1 MPTDYEPNQQLEQLV
16 IEVLNGSDFNALRE
30 HEVKIAS
37 CLKIKI
43 NDDEEYVQSP
53 GDAAQL
59 KKVGPPFTA
68 FIDHHFILV
77 FDAYSWNNFPQRRSA
92 AIHKALMRIK
102 LKISDSGDIKLGTRV
117 PDVQEFTAT
126 LRRYGAYNDELTA
139 LMQAAE
145 AISQSLR

>member
-1 MPTDYEPNQQLEQLV
+1 MPTEYEPNQQLEQLV
-16 IEVLNGSDFNALRE
+16 SEVLSEPDFHSLVE
-30 HEVKIAS
+30 HEVKVAS
-37 CLKIKI
+37 CLKIKM

-68 FIDHHFILV
+68 FIDQHFILV
-77 FDAYSWNNFPQRRSA
+77 FDAYAWNNFPQRRSA
-92 AIHKALMRIK
+92 AIHKALMRVK
-102 LKISDSGDIKLGTRV
+102 LKISDSGDIKLGTRA

-139 LMQAAE
+139 LMRAAE
-145 AISQSLR
+145 DINRSLQ